1 MESTLLK
8 RLNQFCK
15 NSLPCSVCFG
25 DPVSPMVQGLNNGI
39 FLMLGVLFVILLGF
53 AALFLA
59 IRQRSKK
66 FKQVSVS

>member
-1 MESTLLK
+1 MESILLK
-8 RLNQFCK
+8 KLKQMSK
-15 NSLPCSVCFG
+15 NGLPCAVCFG

-39 FLMLGVLFVILLGF
+39 FLMLGVLCVILLGF